1 MKLEASAKPD
11 AVAPQGQAPDPG
23 HSEIRVLETLGQADL
38 PGAVSWAAASR
49 RTRFRQI
56 LPFGLLGIL
65 AVAMATVPDTDVN
78 RARWLW
84 GATGLLLLS
93 GFQIVLM
100 PWERLSSMWRHLP
113 AVTFCLGVVMLREID
128 AEGTTGFG
136 VLLLLPI
143 IWQAVYG
150 RRIDMALAFAQ
161 ILFALAVPVMVFD
174 GYPVRQEVPRTI
186 LLLAVAAALGVVL
199 RSLIGTVRS
208 HDQTMQTVVAV
219 SRLLN
224 RTDDPLGVLGAGIR
238 ELTAADSVLL
248 TLSTPSGQATS
259 GPMVVVEP
267 GRSPDSSMVEHR
279 LEATTSQIDPTA
291 LEGEAVFERR
301 PTTDDADNG
310 PAGAER
316 GTLDLN
322 WPPQLAARLLVPIGP
337 FHQPVGVAEA
347 RWLQPPRRPSTFV
360 RSAIGLLGVDASRAL
375 DRLDRMEVLD
385 DQAHRDGLTA
395 LPNRRAWDELIEHEI
410 NLARRSGHPLSV
422 AVMDLD
428 RFKLYNDEFGHLAG
442 DDLLRDAA
450 AAWSHALRS
459 PDVLARWGG
468 EEFVVALPNT
478 EMDEALRAI
487 ERLQKATPGEQTFS
501 AGVAVLTA
509 TDTADTVVAAA
520 DAAMYQA
527 KASGRNRVL
536 AAKRD
541 RESPIV

>member
-1 MKLEASAKPD
+1 
-11 AVAPQGQAPDPG
+11 
-23 HSEIRVLETLGQADL
+23 
-38 PGAVSWAAASR
+38 
-49 RTRFRQI
+49 
-56 LPFGLLGIL
+56 
-65 AVAMATVPDTDVN
+65 
-78 RARWLW
+78 
-84 GATGLLLLS
+84 
-93 GFQIVLM
+93 
-100 PWERLSSMWRHLP
+100 
-113 AVTFCLGVVMLREID
+113 
-128 AEGTTGFG
+128 
-136 VLLLLPI
+136 
-143 IWQAVYG
+143 
-150 RRIDMALAFAQ
+150 
-161 ILFALAVPVMVFD
+161 
-174 GYPVRQEVPRTI
+174 
-186 LLLAVAAALGVVL
+186 
-199 RSLIGTVRS
+199 
-208 HDQTMQTVVAV
+208 
-219 SRLLN
+219 
-224 RTDDPLGVLGAGIR
+224 
-238 ELTAADSVLL
+238 VLL

-360 RSAIGLLGVDASRAL
+360 RSAIGLLGVDTSRAL

-527 KASGRNRVL
+527 KGSGRNRVL